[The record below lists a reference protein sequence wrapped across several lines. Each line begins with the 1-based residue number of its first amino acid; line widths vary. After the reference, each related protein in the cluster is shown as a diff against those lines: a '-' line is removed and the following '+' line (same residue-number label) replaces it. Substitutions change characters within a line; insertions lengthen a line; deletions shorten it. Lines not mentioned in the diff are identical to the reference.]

1 MADRTV
7 EVALRAI
14 DETSGPAMSAAGAL
28 TTFSDSVGKASIA
41 SKQLTD
47 SGTQT
52 VGMMDL
58 LEGRAMHR
66 FEHTGMNVMI
76 GQMAMMA
83 GAAGPAGGA
92 LHLIEAGLFAVTS
105 AAGLL
110 SGPMVL
116 VVAALA
122 GIALAC
128 GNSSKEE
135 AKLTEQT
142 KTVCEQLDQL
152 SGRAKSA
159 EQKVLDLANAQ
170 LVALNAEL
178 ASAKAHEES
187 VKALAESAVAGDGAE
202 FALKGVGTAADS
214 TVGKIGRLKEGIDS
228 IRSSMSE
235 LASKDAKDMAQAHQ
249 EAIDKMASGEQLFVA
264 RTAQLWDEMKAHN
277 VDKWFEFQTDVAD
290 INDRMYQNW
299 KDVQKK
305 MRDEQDATADAA
317 ARSMAKMYKQIE
329 PTFEAIGAAAADMA
343 MKTQGAVA
351 AMATAIVDTV
361 EKMAMMV
368 IADWMGVAD
377 AAAIANTIEEE
388 GIWALAG
395 AAVTL
400 AAVAAV
406 FEGIK
411 SLIPKEKFSA
421 PTTAVSNTPG
431 TTSAVGGLGG
441 SAVSS
446 SQQMIT
452 NNVSVN
458 LGLQA
463 LDLASVSDSQLQNL
477 VYRLGRL
484 LKQAAATGQFS
495 LG

>member
-1 MADRTV
+1 MVQWTGQTRSR
-7 EVALRAI
+7 L
-14 DETSGPAMSAAGAL
+14 SAAAAPA
-28 TTFSDSVGKASIA
+28 ASA
-41 SKQLTD
+41 TPRPR
-47 SGTQT
+47 
-52 VGMMDL
+52 V
-58 LEGRAMHR
+58 RAR
-66 FEHTGMNVMI
+66 
-76 GQMAMMA
+76 
-83 GAAGPAGGA
+83 
-92 LHLIEAGLFAVTS
+92 
-105 AAGLL
+105 
-110 SGPMVL
+110 
-116 VVAALA
+116 
-122 GIALAC
+122 
-128 GNSSKEE
+128 
-135 AKLTEQT
+135 
-142 KTVCEQLDQL
+142 
-152 SGRAKSA
+152 
-159 EQKVLDLANAQ
+159 KVDLARIG
-170 LVALNAEL
+170 
-178 ASAKAHEES
+178 AS
-187 VKALAESAVAGDGAE
+187 
-202 FALKGVGTAADS
+202 S
-214 TVGKIGRLKEGIDS
+214 TRF
-228 IRSSMSE
+228 RS
-235 LASKDAKDMAQAHQ
+235 
-249 EAIDKMASGEQLFVA
+249 
-264 RTAQLWDEMKAHN
+264 
-277 VDKWFEFQTDVAD
+277 
-290 INDRMYQNW
+290 
-299 KDVQKK
+299 
-305 MRDEQDATADAA
+305 
-317 ARSMAKMYKQIE
+317 
-329 PTFEAIGAAAADMA
+329 AIGAAAADMA